1 MTISGNFLT
10 CETNQGLMDIYV
22 ASPATKEKVPV
33 VIVLMEAFGVNA
45 HIRSVCDRLAQEGFL
60 AAAPDLYHREG
71 RKIEID
77 YADRKEITPLLG
89 KLTNQGI
96 IQDVRTT
103 INFLEDLPAANTQS
117 VSSLGF
123 CVGGFASVLAA
134 TKLKLEKMISFYGGG
149 MVHARDGIG
158 LTPIVNDMMAIKS
171 KCLFFF
177 GGQDAT
183 ISHDDIGTI
192 EKKLTSSK
200 VKFEVVIFEKSD
212 HGFFCDERKSYDGES
227 AKVAWN
233 KTISFLK
240 SP

>member
-22 ASPATKEKVPV
+22 ASPVTKEKVPV

-45 HIRSVCDRLAQEGFL
+45 HIRSLCDRLAQEGFL

-77 YADRKEITPLLG
+77 YADRKEIMPLLG

-149 MVHARDGIG
+149 MVNARDGIG
-158 LTPIVNDMMAIKS
+158 LTPILKDMAAIKS

-177 GGQDAT
+177 GGQDAS
-183 ISHDDIGTI
+183 ISHDDIDTI

-212 HGFFCDERKSYDGES
+212 HGFFCDERKSYDSES

-233 KTISFLK
+233 KTISLLK

>member
-10 CETNQGLMDIYV
+10 CETHQGLMDIYV
-22 ASPATKEKVPV
+22 SSPVTKEKVPV

-45 HIRSVCDRLAQEGFL
+45 RIKSVCDRLAEEGFL

-77 YADRKEITPLLG
+77 YADRKEIMPLLG

-103 INFLEDLPAANTQS
+103 INFLEDLPAANTQL
-117 VSSLGF
+117 VSSVGF
-123 CVGGFASVLAA
+123 CVGGFASVLSA

-149 MVHARDGIG
+149 MVRARDGIA
-158 LTPIVNDMMAIKS
+158 LSPIVKEMAAIKS

-177 GGQDAT
+177 GGLDAS
-183 ISHDDIGTI
+183 ISHEDIGEI
-192 EKKLTSSK
+192 EKKLTASK

-212 HGFFCDERKSYDGES
+212 HGFFCDERKSYDADA

-233 KTISFLK
+233 KTISFLR
-240 SP
+240 S